1 MKPLKM
7 IMSAFG
13 PYASETVIDFRL
25 LGDKG
30 LYLICGD
37 TGAGKT
43 TIFDAL
49 CFALYGEASGD
60 NRKSEM
66 FRSKYADAHTAT
78 YVELFFLCK
87 QKEYRIKRIPK
98 YERPKERGEG
108 MTKQQEAAE
117 LFCPDGTIVTKV
129 SEVTKKVIEILG
141 LTREQFGQI
150 AMIAQGDFLKL
161 LLAGTEE
168 RMKIFRQIF
177 HTGKYEQLQMQ
188 INQDFRNLWKEC
200 DDLRKR
206 ILQYAES
213 TYCFESNPL
222 YENWCGAKEGKLLT
236 ADLIS
241 LLEKLLA
248 EDMEKEQDCLEKLE
262 RNEKEIHSVVI
273 AIEQLKKGKQQ
284 KKLLEAKKEIFQGMK
299 EEVVAAHA
307 KLEEAKEGQTQID
320 SLGKEILFLKDKMPQ
335 YDKLQESQE
344 NVKKLGEEV
353 KYEEKMIEKLKLSRI
368 EREDILEKEKE
379 KLLLLEKK
387 EKEVLEAASMLEEV
401 ENVFTTLVKALEAIK
416 QYDALKGEYERRRK
430 VYVSSREA
438 LEQQRKNFFSLE
450 QLFMDGQAGILSMTL
465 KEGMPCP
472 VCGSINH
479 PQKAELPQ
487 NAPSREEWQQAKKE
501 LEKEEKK
508 MQDIHAKT
516 SLAYGQWEEKKTQI
530 FSLAREFEVEEDKE
544 ILESYVKKE
553 GKIVQEKRLELK
565 QLYGKLSRQMEGLKK
580 AKEEFPQKESMLKRL
595 LDEIYEKEKNL
606 AVRKERLESFV
617 KKEAEIRKE
626 LTFTTK
632 EEAVFSLG
640 ELTKKQKHLMMVLE
654 NASNEYQKMV
664 QQLSLLEGEIKSLEE
679 QTMEVDEERLKSL
692 FKIQEE
698 KEVEKARL
706 TGERE
711 RFSMARIKNS
721 HALEKIKENDGKL
734 SKKEADYGWM
744 KALND
749 TVNGRQN
756 EKGKIML
763 ETYVQMAYFESILE
777 KANIRLESM
786 TQGQYTLIRKKES
799 TDNRSQTGLDL
810 EVMDHYNG
818 SVRHVKTLSG
828 GESFMASL
836 SLALGLADEI
846 TASAGGVRVETMF
859 VDEGFGTLDEETL
872 SQAMKVLAGLS
883 EGNRLVGIISHVEEL
898 KRKIPAQIIVTKNKV
913 GFSKAEII

>member
-1 MKPLKM
+1 MHSYYLL
-7 IMSAFG
+7 
-13 PYASETVIDFRL
+13 YDF
-25 LGDKG
+25 
-30 LYLICGD
+30 
-37 TGAGKT
+37 
-43 TIFDAL
+43 
-49 CFALYGEASGD
+49 
-60 NRKSEM
+60 
-66 FRSKYADAHTAT
+66 
-78 YVELFFLCK
+78 
-87 QKEYRIKRIPK
+87 P
-98 YERPKERGEG
+98 
-108 MTKQQEAAE
+108 
-117 LFCPDGTIVTKV
+117 
-129 SEVTKKVIEILG
+129 
-141 LTREQFGQI
+141 
-150 AMIAQGDFLKL
+150 
-161 LLAGTEE
+161 
-168 RMKIFRQIF
+168 
-177 HTGKYEQLQMQ
+177 
-188 INQDFRNLWKEC
+188 
-200 DDLRKR
+200 
-206 ILQYAES
+206 
-213 TYCFESNPL
+213 NP
-222 YENWCGAKEGKLLT
+222 N
-236 ADLIS
+236 
-241 LLEKLLA
+241 
-248 EDMEKEQDCLEKLE
+248 
-262 RNEKEIHSVVI
+262 
-273 AIEQLKKGKQQ
+273 
-284 KKLLEAKKEIFQGMK
+284 
-299 EEVVAAHA
+299 
-307 KLEEAKEGQTQID
+307 
-320 SLGKEILFLKDKMPQ
+320 
-335 YDKLQESQE
+335 
-344 NVKKLGEEV
+344 
-353 KYEEKMIEKLKLSRI
+353 
-368 EREDILEKEKE
+368 
-379 KLLLLEKK
+379 
-387 EKEVLEAASMLEEV
+387 
-401 ENVFTTLVKALEAIK
+401 
-416 QYDALKGEYERRRK
+416 
-430 VYVSSREA
+430 
-438 LEQQRKNFFSLE
+438 
-450 QLFMDGQAGILSMTL
+450 
-465 KEGMPCP
+465 
-472 VCGSINH
+472 
-479 PQKAELPQ
+479 
-487 NAPSREEWQQAKKE
+487 
-501 LEKEEKK
+501 
-508 MQDIHAKT
+508 IHAKT

-810 EVMDHYNG
+810 EVIDHYNG